1 MPVYQLM
8 AEMPYDELIN
18 WFAYLERRPENWR
31 IDDGMAKI
39 LAAMG
44 SKAKPYELFASLS
57 AIYKPPKDLKEGM
70 IDTSNLMQSTMFQK
84 IVGAK
89 GGDTLDIWN

>member
-1 MPVYQLM
+1 MPVYQLRN
-8 AEMPYDELIN
+8 EMPYDEMLN
-18 WFAYLERRPENWR
+18 WFLYLERRPENWR

-44 SKAKPYELFASLS
+44 SKAKPHELFASLS
-57 AIYKPPKDLKEGM
+57 AIYNPPKSIEKGQ
-70 IDTSNLMQSTMFQK
+70 IDKANLMQSSMFQK
-84 IVGAK
+84 MLAAK